1 MSLHHLD
8 NLFVTWKTS
17 EEEPASQ
24 LVVDDGNESGLVIQ
38 LLNLALG

>member
-8 NLFVTWKTS
+8 NFFVTWKTT
-17 EEEPASQ
+17 EEPASQ

-38 LLNLALG
+38 LLDLALG